1 MNTRFLTALAML
13 LLLGL
18 AVPALADKPSAS
30 DWAMAGVKKPAQGE
44 AFLDKLRKAVA
55 TGDKA
60 AVAALA
66 EYPMAVQIGD
76 NFDVEDAGQFVRR
89 YEGIITR
96 GVREA
101 VLNGSVSV
109 NPRGVVRL
117 VGDGAEMWIMK
128 ESGGLRIITVIE

>member
-1 MNTRFLTALAML
+1 MTARCLTS
-13 LLLGL
+13 L
-18 AVPALADKPSAS
+18 AVILCLFLVTTAEAAQPAAG

-66 EYPMAVQIGD
+66 AYPMAVQIGD
-76 NFDVEDAGQFVRR
+76 NFDVEDAGQFVSR
-89 YEGIITR
+89 YEAIITR

-101 VLNGSVSV
+101 VLNGSVLV
-109 NPRGVVRL
+109 TPRGVVRL

>member
-1 MNTRFLTALAML
+1 MHTKRIAALAVL

-18 AVPALADKPSAS
+18 AVPALADKPTAS
-30 DWAMAGVKKPAQGE
+30 DWALAGVKKPAQGE

-66 EYPMAVQIGD
+66 DYPMAVQIGES
-76 NFDVEDAGQFVRR
+76 FDVEDSGQFVAR
-89 YEGIITR
+89 YDAIITK

-101 VLNGSVSV
+101 VLGGSVLIT
-109 NPRGVVRL
+109 PRGVIRL
-117 VGDGAEMWIMK
+117 VGDGAEMWVMK
-128 ESGGLRIITVIE
+128 ESGGLRISTVIQ